1 VSTDTDPATAFSGAA
16 TAARFVG
23 QRMPRLEDQRMVTG
37 HGQYIDDL
45 NKPGMVHVAFVRS
58 TVARGRIIGL
68 DVSEARRAPGVIAV
82 LTAADINPRAQVGP
96 AGADKTPRKVLADGD
111 VRFVGDVIAMVVAE
125 SRYLAEDAAE
135 LVSIDI
141 EPDDPVVTSAQ
152 ALAEGSPRVH
162 HELPSNL
169 SGVLPAKDSAELDG
183 LLDGAAHVFHETFS
197 QHRYVCVPM
206 ETRGLVA
213 EWDPLTERLEIVLAC
228 QGVHAPRLFYSQVLG
243 LPEDAIHIVMRDV
256 GGSFGQKAFPTREE
270 QAVVVAAM
278 VLGNRPVKWIEDR
291 AENLISGGH
300 AREESLEV
308 IAATDERG
316 VLLAGRAHHI
326 ENVGA
331 YPSVAN
337 GQMAGTASIMFPG
350 PYHWSGPGSVAYSGQ
365 ALYTNTC
372 GLCAYRGPWMMET
385 TGREQM
391 VDVIAAK
398 LGIDPLEF
406 RRRNV
411 ISRSELPFTNPMS
424 MVYDGVSPEEC
435 LDQAAELIGYDQF
448 RKEQEAARAEGRLL
462 GIGLSLYIEPQ
473 RGIGPGGSYGATIRI
488 EPSGKVSVYM
498 GTGSHGQS
506 IETTMTQIVADEM
519 GVNVEDVRFVQ
530 GDTAATPYGQL
541 TGGSRTAGVAGGTAH
556 ETGALMRERVLAVAG
571 QMLEI
576 DPGDLEMANSVA
588 RVKGDPDSKG
598 LSLAEIAAAAYLLN
612 PSALP
617 AGAELGLELSHRYQS
632 PAAMYSNACHAVTIE
647 IDRETGMVHIL
658 RYVISEDCGEMI
670 NPNVV
675 EGQTAGGV
683 VQGIGGVFYEHFRY
697 DDAGNPTTTTFMD
710 YLLPTA
716 AEVPDL
722 EYGHVV
728 TPGLTPGN
736 HKGLGEGGAIAS
748 PAALLNAVRDALAP
762 LGVSVNEQPM
772 SPDRILDLIEQG
784 EQAEQ
789 AKQAAQ
795 AKPRQRKSRARKPRP
810 AE

>member
-1 VSTDTDPATAFSGAA
+1 
-16 TAARFVG
+16 
-23 QRMPRLEDQRMVTG
+23 MPRLEDQRMITG

-58 TVARGRIIGL
+58 TVARGRIINL
-68 DVSEARRAPGVIAV
+68 DATEARQVPGVIAV
-82 LTAADINPRAQVGP
+82 LTAAEINPRAQLSGP
-96 AGADKTPRKVLADGD
+96 AADKTPRKVLADGD
-111 VRFVGDVIAMVVAE
+111 VRYVGDVIAMVVAE

-135 LVSIDI
+135 LVSVDI
-141 EPDDPVVTSAQ
+141 EPDDPVVTAEQ
-152 ALAEGSPRVH
+152 ALAEDAPLVH
-162 HELPSNL
+162 RELPSNL
-169 SGVLPAKDSAELDG
+169 SSGLPAADLPELDG
-183 LLDGAAHVFHETFS
+183 MLQDAAHVFHETFT

-206 ETRGLVA
+206 ETRGLVS
-213 EWDPLTERLEIVLAC
+213 EWDPFAKRLEIVLAC
-228 QGVHAPRLFYSQVLG
+228 QGVHDARNFYARMLG
-243 LPEDAIHIVMRDV
+243 VPSDDIHIIMRDV

-270 QAVVVAAM
+270 QAVVVASM
-278 VLGNRPVKWIEDR
+278 VLGDRPVKWIEDR

-300 AREESLEV
+300 ARQESLEIV
-308 IAATDERG
+308 AATDENG
-316 VLLAGRAHHI
+316 VLLAGRANHV

-331 YPSVAN
+331 YPSGGN
-337 GQMAGTASIMFPG
+337 GQKAGLASRVFPG

-365 ALYTNTC
+365 AAYTNTC

-391 VDVIAAK
+391 VDVIAQK

-411 ISRSELPFTNPMS
+411 ISRDELPFTNPMS
-424 MVYDGVSPEEC
+424 MVYEGVSPQEC
-435 LDQAAELIGYDQF
+435 LEQAAELIGYEQF
-448 RKEQEAARAEGRLL
+448 RKDQEAARAEGRLI

-473 RGIGPGGSYGATIRI
+473 PSSGTGGSAGATIRI
-488 EPSGKVSVYM
+488 EPSGKVNVYM

-519 GVNVEDVRFVQ
+519 GVNVEDVHFIQ
-530 GDTAATPYGQL
+530 GDTDTTPYGAI
-541 TGGSRTAGVAGGTAH
+541 TGGSRTAGVSGGAAH
-556 ETGALMRERVLAVAG
+556 QAGALMRERVLAVAG
-571 QMLEI
+571 LMLEI
-576 DPGDLEMANSVA
+576 DAGDLEMTESVA
-588 RVKGDPDSKG
+588 HVKGDPDSKG
-598 LSLAEIAAAAYLLN
+598 VSLAEIAAAAYLLN
-612 PSALP
+612 PTALP
-617 AGAELGLELSHRYQS
+617 PGSELGLELSHRYKS
-632 PAAMYSNACHAVTIE
+632 PDWMYSNACHAVTIE
-647 IDRETGMVHIL
+647 IDRETGMVEIL

-675 EGQTAGGV
+675 EGQIAGGV

-728 TPGLTPGN
+728 TPALSPGG

-762 LGVSVNEQPM
+762 LGATFTDQPM
-772 SPDRILDLIEQG
+772 SPDRVMELIS
-784 EQAEQ
+784 QAEE
-789 AKQAAQ
+789 
-795 AKPRQRKSRARKPRP
+795 RQPS
-810 AE
+810 